1 MKIHIPTEQYGFVEA
16 DVDTP
21 QDAKR
26 LSDEIKSAFAIQVP
40 PSEYDTLRTPKM
52 NEIVDDY
59 LLGKICADDYDGLN
73 HLQKQVIQTI
83 KRSLSRLKAKEN

>member
-21 QDAKR
+21 EQAKLTSDA
-26 LSDEIKSAFAIQVP
+26 IKSAFGMEVP
-40 PSEYDTLRTPKM
+40 PSQFATLKTPKM

-83 KRSLSRLKAKEN
+83 KRSLARLKAKE